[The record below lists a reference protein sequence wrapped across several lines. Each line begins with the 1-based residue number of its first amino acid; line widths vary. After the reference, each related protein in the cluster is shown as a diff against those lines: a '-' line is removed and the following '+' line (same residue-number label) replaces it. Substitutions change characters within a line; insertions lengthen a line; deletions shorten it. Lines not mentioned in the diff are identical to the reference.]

1 MVSRSWGSHTPGM
14 TGPSLGEIAITST
27 LFSIYLGARGAG
39 RTLGAIQYVI
49 GPRG

>member
-1 MVSRSWGSHTPGM
+1 M
-14 TGPSLGEIAITST
+14 TGPSLGEIAITTT

-39 RTLGAIQYVI
+39 RTLGALQYVI

>member
-1 MVSRSWGSHTPGM
+1 MAVSSGCAHTGVM
-14 TGPSLGEIAITST
+14 TGPSLGEIAITTT

-39 RTLGAIQYVI
+39 RTLGALQYVI

>member
-1 MVSRSWGSHTPGM
+1 MAVSSGCAHTACM
-14 TGPSLGEIAITST
+14 TGPSLGEIAITTT
-27 LFSIYLGARGAG
+27 LFSIYLGARSAG